1 MRTTERRGCAA
12 VSETV
17 HAPAW
22 FACDLSLTLTPVMM
36 LIQRKRLVLLLTAP
50 ILCFY
55 VFLRTRYIRT
65 TYVSMPELK
74 GHSCPLLNSGNS
86 SNVTKLMPRILLWTP
101 FITHW
106 YSTLNDTRV
115 ADILLANCSSNCTIT
130 NDPCL
135 VIYSDAFVFHVN
147 SINIEN
153 LLRKRFNWQK
163 WVFSL
168 MESPPHTHL
177 EDFNHTYHMFNCT
190 MTYRRDHDIVDVYD
204 RVTARDRNSTLPKV
218 DLKALWKSKNK
229 TAVWMVSH
237 CVTDGARE
245 VFVAEMRKYVDVD
258 VCGECGHYECPRSRG
273 DACYVDFERTYFY
286 MLAFENSICVDY
298 VTEKLFKPLDH
309 YLVPVVFGGANY
321 SERAPPH
328 SYIDALSFE
337 SPESLTEYLRELSD
351 NYTEYASYFKWKES
365 HQIKW
370 EDVCCKLCAKLH
382 NQAEVQR
389 ASSYDDIG
397 SWWFG
402 KGGQCRSW
410 DRVERTLLSR
420 EDREK
425 LGQLRLTYS
434 HWLQRPS
441 TGDLTNQSTDDT
453 RG

>member
-1 MRTTERRGCAA
+1 
-12 VSETV
+12 
-17 HAPAW
+17 
-22 FACDLSLTLTPVMM
+22 
-36 LIQRKRLVLLLTAP
+36 
-50 ILCFY
+50 
-55 VFLRTRYIRT
+55 
-65 TYVSMPELK
+65 
-74 GHSCPLLNSGNS
+74 
-86 SNVTKLMPRILLWTP
+86 
-101 FITHW
+101 
-106 YSTLNDTRV
+106 
-115 ADILLANCSSNCTIT
+115 
-130 NDPCL
+130 
-135 VIYSDAFVFHVN
+135 
-147 SINIEN
+147 
-153 LLRKRFNWQK
+153 
-163 WVFSL
+163 
-168 MESPPHTHL
+168 
-177 EDFNHTYHMFNCT
+177 
-190 MTYRRDHDIVDVYD
+190 MTYRRDSDIVDVYH

-229 TAVWMVSH
+229 TAVGMVSH

-258 VCGECGHYECPRSRG
+258 VYGECGDYECPRSRG

-298 VTEKLFKPLDH
+298 VTEKLFNPLDH

-321 SERAPPH
+321 RERAPP
-328 SYIDALSFE
+328 SPLCGAFLFE
-337 SPESLTEYLRELSD
+337 TPESLAEYLRELSD
-351 NYTEYASYFKWKES
+351 NYTEYASYLKWKES

-370 EDVCCKLCAKLH
+370 EDVFCKLCAKLH

-420 EDREK
+420 EASEK

-441 TGDLTNQSTDDT
+441 TGDLTNQSTDET